1 MRWASEQKLLAEQEL
16 LGGHGIAPPAMK
28 DVRMPEPGAPGPT
41 PAEVLREMGTTVSG
55 FLAFALT
62 THLLLI
68 LLGL

>member
-1 MRWASEQKLLAEQEL
+1 MRWTSEQELLAEQEL
-16 LGGHGIAPPAMK
+16 LGGHGFATPATK
-28 DVRMPEPGAPGPT
+28 TVQAPEPGAPGPK
-41 PAEVLREMGTTVSG
+41 PAEVFRDMGKTVAG